1 MEEVRITVRING
13 PYRVQG
19 PITLEDAEGNTIE
32 RPGEVIALCR
42 CGGSKNKPLC
52 DGSHREINFQA
63 ETRAE

>member
-13 PYRVQG
+13 PYRVRG
-19 PITLEDAEGNTIE
+19 PITLEDAEGNKFE
-32 RPGEVIALCR
+32 LPGEVIALCR
-42 CGGSKNKPLC
+42 CGGSKNKPFC